1 MRSDAYH
8 ILPKGYTR
16 TPLYRAYHDM
26 KDRCTKPKKSNYKY
40 YGGKGIKVCEEWAN
54 SYLTF
59 YEWAMSHGY
68 KQGLQIDRIDNQKD
82 YCPENCRWATKLEQE
97 NNKTTNIRI
106 EYKGETHTMTE
117 WARIVG
123 LTKSCLGTRLRKGW
137 AVEKALTTPSKKAET
152 EKYQNAKGS

>member
-1 MRSDAYH
+1 MRSKAFYV
-8 ILPKGYTR
+8 LPKGYTR

-26 KDRCTKPKKSNYKY
+26 IDRCYKPQKSNYKY
-40 YGGKGIKVCEEWAN
+40 YGGKGVKVCEEWKIE
-54 SYLTF
+54 YLSF

-117 WARIVG
+117 WARIAG
-123 LTKSCLGTRLRKGW
+123 LTNSCLGARLRKGW
-137 AVEKALTTPSKKAET
+137 AVEKALTTPNKKSRNGEN
-152 EKYQNAKGS
+152 QR